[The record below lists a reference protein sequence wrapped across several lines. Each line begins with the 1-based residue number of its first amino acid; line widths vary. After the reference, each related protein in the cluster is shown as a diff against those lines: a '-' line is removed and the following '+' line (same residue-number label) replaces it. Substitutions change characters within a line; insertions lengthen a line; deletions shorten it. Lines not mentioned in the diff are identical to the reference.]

1 MAQKTSK
8 KRRKAEL
15 GRKLVGY
22 SALAGAALV
31 LGATGANASVM
42 FTPVNTT
49 LHNGDSPYLI
59 DLDGDGV
66 YDMGFAQGP
75 TLGVAIKG
83 SFFGSS
89 LGAAFFPVTTQYGFL
104 FAKRFAASA
113 MISTGAFSG
122 TNNTFAFSNALLGLG
137 TVLGNFLGQRG
148 FLGAEFVA
156 DLPGSPTFNFAWVD
170 LEMSPTADSTTIYGY
185 AWETDPLTP
194 IHAQP
199 ISAPVPEPG
208 TLALLATGAAGMV
221 ALRRL
226 RRRKEKGD
234 ETTE

>member
-1 MAQKTSK
+1 MTQKTSK

-15 GRKLVGY
+15 GRRLAGY

-31 LGATGANASVM
+31 LGATGANANVM

-49 LHNGDSPYLI
+49 LHNGDSYRL
-59 DLDGDGV
+59 DFDGDGV
-66 YDMGFAQGP
+66 YDMWFLQGG
-75 TLGVAIKG
+75 TLGEAIFG
-83 SFFGSS
+83 SFFGGSG
-89 LGAAFFPVTTQYGFL
+89 GAAFFPVTTQYEL
-104 FAKRFAASA
+104 PFAKRFAASA

-122 TNNTFAFSNALLGLG
+122 TNNTFAYPVAILGLA
-137 TVLGNFLGQRG
+137 TVLGNFVGQRG

-194 IHAQP
+194 IHVGP
-199 ISAPVPEPG
+199 TSAPVPEPG
-208 TLALLATGAAGMV
+208 TLALLATGAAGLI

-226 RRRKEKGD
+226 RRRKKKGD
-234 ETTE
+234 ESTA